1 MPAGRSKAAT
11 DDYFND
17 ISRDPQNTER
27 PSQSPK
33 GGGGSTHS
41 AEGGEGWVP
50 RPKRIACILCRKRK
64 VISRSLY
71 LYSSVKVD
79 AVDTS

>member
-1 MPAGRSKAAT
+1 MPTSRPKATT

-17 ISRDPQNTER
+17 LSRDPQNTER
-27 PSQSPK
+27 TSQSPK
-33 GGGGSTHS
+33 GGGSTPS

-64 VISRSLY
+64 VSSGSLP
-71 LYSSVKVD
+71 LRRRQ
-79 AVDTS
+79 VDTIDAS

>member
-1 MPAGRSKAAT
+1 MPAGRSKDPT

-17 ISRDPQNTER
+17 LSRDSQKTER
-27 PSQSPK
+27 ASESPK
-33 GGGGSTHS
+33 GGGSSAHS

-64 VISRSLY
+64 VSSGSLY
-71 LYSSVKVD
+71 LYGSVQ
-79 AVDTS
+79 VDTVDSS